1 MNKIKGLTG
10 VLLFA
15 VLFSFIPHAFAQ
27 KSAVYT
33 DKDAAFKQGIDLF
46 EKMQYASAQD
56 VFVHVSRGIS
66 DHNSLVRAEAD
77 YYTARCAM
85 ELFHKDAEYLLK
97 KFIASYPENPKVRD
111 VYFNL
116 GKYNYR
122 KKNYKDAIVWFNKVE
137 VYDLNETD
145 KAEYYF
151 KRGYSLL
158 EKDSMVAAKN
168 DFDEIREKKTKY
180 SSPATYYHAHILYRE
195 KLYESSLAEFLSLEK
210 DPTFGVVVPYYIA
223 QIYYL
228 QHKYKEVMLYAPAL
242 LDSSNTKRAPELAR
256 ILGESY
262 FKSNKFKESIPF
274 LERYRKSA
282 ALNRSDSYELG
293 FAYYMNSDYD
303 QAIAL
308 FKDAVG
314 GDDSLAQNS
323 WYHLGNCYLKKENKQ
338 FAQNAFSEASRLHFD
353 RQIREDALFVF
364 AELTYELSYSPF
376 NEAIKALQQYISE
389 YPNSPRSDEAYSYL
403 VKINLVTKNYEDA
416 LKSIENIKALPEIL
430 KPVYQQIAYN
440 RGVELYNN
448 FDYDG
453 AIRLFGK
460 SMKYPVD
467 PVTTALAKYW
477 IAEASYQKAE
487 KKGDENLYETAI
499 ANYKLYMIEPG
510 APRTKMYNAIEYHI
524 GYSLFHEKDYGG
536 AVVAF
541 RKYVMQKN
549 EPAEKIFNAYLR
561 IGDGYYV
568 TKEFAN
574 AEEYYGLAAQTK
586 TGKNTDKDYALYQR
600 GMALGL
606 VKKYEGKISTLG
618 SLLNMYPKSTYT
630 AASKYEM
637 AHTYQLLNRPDE
649 AIPYYQKLIT
659 ENNGSPYMLKAYAQ
673 LGLIY
678 DNKNDPDN
686 ALAYYK
692 KVVST
697 DRNTDDARDAQLQIK
712 QIYSDKKDPDG
723 WEEWNKSQGIN
734 LATSSYDS
742 IAFKGAK
749 DFYTQGDCEQG
760 ISYFAKYI
768 LKYPSGIF
776 IADANFM
783 KAECDLKLKNMDAAL
798 VGYNY
803 ILSLPQNKYTESS
816 LRRSAAICF
825 NRNDYKGAFDFY
837 AKLENVPQYALDAR
851 IGMMRSAWALKD
863 YENAPIAA
871 NKVLTSDNV
880 SADILTEAH
889 LTIARSA
896 MQKQNYDLAYNE
908 YSLTLAGSKNENA
921 AEGAFYLAQ
930 IQYIRKEYK
939 EAEKSIFDLIKQHA
953 GYKIWVGKSFLLL
966 SDNYLALNDTFQ
978 AKFVLNNF
986 IEHTDLADLKTQA
999 QDKLNKITEAEKS
1012 KAQGKQENEIAVPM
1026 NNEKDKKLFE
1036 DEKKGGRQQ

>member
-15 VLFSFIPHAFAQ
+15 VLFGFIPHVLAQ

-33 DKDAAFKQGIDLF
+33 DKDAAFKQGLDLF
-46 EKMQYASAQD
+46 EKLQFASAQD
-56 VFVHVSRGIS
+56 IFIRTSRSIP
-66 DHNSLVRAEAD
+66 DKNSLVRADAE
-77 YYTARCAM
+77 YYSARCAV

-97 KFIASYPENPKVRD
+97 KFISDHPENPRVGD

-116 GKYNYR
+116 GKSNYR

-137 VYDLNETD
+137 VYDLNETQ
-145 KAEYYF
+145 KAEFYF

-158 EKDSMVAAKN
+158 EKDSLTHAKN

-180 SSPATYYHAHILYRE
+180 SSPATYYHAHILYGE
-195 KLYESSLAEFLSLEK
+195 KNYESALAEFLSLEK
-210 DPTFGVVVPYYIA
+210 DATFGAVVPYYIA

-274 LERYRKSA
+274 LERYRKYA
-282 ALNRSDSYELG
+282 ALNRSDSYELA
-293 FAYYMNSDYD
+293 FAYYMSSDFD
-303 QAIAL
+303 PAIGL

-314 GDDSLAQNS
+314 VDDSLAQNA
-323 WYHLGNCYLKKENKQ
+323 WYHLGNCYLKKDNKQ
-338 FAQNAFSEASRLHFD
+338 FAQNAFNEASRMHFD
-353 RQIREDALFVF
+353 RSIREDALFVF
-364 AELTYELSYSPF
+364 AELTYELSFSPF
-376 NEAIKALQQYISE
+376 NEAIKALQQYIND
-389 YPNSPRSDEAYSYL
+389 YPNSPRADEAYSYL

-416 LKSIENIKALPEIL
+416 LKSIESIKTLPEVL

-448 FDYDG
+448 F
-453 AIRLFGK
+453 IRLFAK
-460 SMKYPVD
+460 SMKYPID
-467 PVTTALAKYW
+467 PITTALAKFW
-477 IAEASYQKAE
+477 TAEASYQKAE
-487 KKGDENLYETAI
+487 KKGDESLYETAI
-499 ANYKLYMIEPG
+499 ANYKIYMVEPG
-510 APRTKMYNAIEYHI
+510 APRTKMYNAIEYNI
-524 GYSLFHEKDYGG
+524 GYSLFHEKEYGP

-568 TKEFAN
+568 TKDFAN
-574 AEEYYGLAAQTK
+574 AADYYEQAYQTK
-586 TGKNTDKDYALYQR
+586 TGKATDKDYALYQR
-600 GMALGL
+600 GMTLGL
-606 VKKYEGKISTLG
+606 VKKYEAKISSLT
-618 SLLNMYPKSTYT
+618 SLLNMYPKSTFS
-630 AASKYEM
+630 AASKYEVG
-637 AHTYQLLNRPDE
+637 HTYQLLNRPDE
-649 AIPYYQKLIT
+649 AIPYYQKLTT
-659 ENNGSPYMLKAYAQ
+659 ENNGSPYVLKAYAQ

-692 KVVST
+692 RVVST
-697 DRNTDDARDAQLQIK
+697 DRNTDDARDAQIQIR
-712 QIYSDKKDPDG
+712 QIYIDKKDLDG
-723 WEEWNKSQGIN
+723 LKSWDQSQGFSV
-734 LATSSYDS
+734 ATSAYDS
-742 IAFKGAK
+742 LAFKSGK
-749 DFYTQGDCEQG
+749 DFYTAGDCDQAVK
-760 ISYFAKYI
+760 YFSKYI

-776 IADANFM
+776 ITDANFM
-783 KAECDLKLKNMDAAL
+783 KAECDLKGKNLDAAL
-798 VGYNY
+798 GGYNY
-803 ILSLPQNKYTESS
+803 VLSLPQNKFTESS
-816 LRRSAAICF
+816 LRRAAAISF
-825 NRNDYKGAFDFY
+825 NRNDYKPAFDNY
-837 AKLENVPQYALDAR
+837 ARLENIPQYALDAR
-851 IGMMRSAWALKD
+851 IGMMRSAWGLKD

-880 SADILTEAH
+880 SPEILNEAH

-908 YSLTLAGSKNENA
+908 YALTQAGSKNENA
-921 AEGAFYLAQ
+921 AEAAYFLAQ
-930 IQYIRKEYK
+930 IQYLRKDYK
-939 EAEKSIFDLIKQHA
+939 EAEKSIFDMIKQHA
-953 GYKIWVGKSFLLL
+953 GYKSWVGKSFLLL

-978 AKFVLNNF
+978 AKFVLTNF
-986 IEHTDLADLKTQA
+986 IDHTDLTELKVQA
-999 QDKLNKITEAEKS
+999 QDKLNKINEAEKAKS
-1012 KAQGKQENEIAVPM
+1012 KGKQENEITVPM

-1036 DEKKGGRQQ
+1036 EEKKGGGQQ